1 MGSCAKHSPESRRR
15 LGKPDSK
22 LLFWGKA
29 GPQALPS
36 FKVSPTSHSL
46 YILCKGCIK

>member
-1 MGSCAKHSPESRRR
+1 MGSCAKHSRESTLR
-15 LGKPDSK
+15 LGKPGSK

-29 GPQALPS
+29 GPQALRY

-46 YILCKGCIK
+46 YILCKGRIK